1 MPISKDGIE
10 TLLKSLDI
18 SYELVCHPA
27 VYTIDQ
33 MLALDLPHPE
43 DIVKNLF
50 LRDAKKRNYYL
61 LCIKEDKHADLKKFR
76 QLLGSTPLSFA
87 SEADLAAILSL
98 EKGSVTPFGILN
110 DEECMVQVFFD
121 RDFCGGKM
129 GVHPNEN
136 TATIWLDADD
146 LFRIIVQHGN
156 PVKWIDL

>member
-50 LRDAKKRNYYL
+50 LRDAKKRKYYL
-61 LCIKEDKHADLKKFR
+61 PCIKEDKHADLKKFR
-76 QLLGSTPLSFA
+76 QLLGSSPLSFA
-87 SEADLAAILSL
+87 SEADLAAMLSL

-110 DEECMVQVFFD
+110 DEECMVQVFFA

-129 GVHPNEN
+129 GGHPNEN
-136 TATIWLDADD
+136 TATVWP
-146 LFRIIVQHGN
+146 G
-156 PVKWIDL
+156 